1 MEILRNTNFDF
12 MKYRKFWVIFSLI
25 LVMAG
30 IVSVF
35 FLRNLN
41 IGVDFAGGTQINLQ
55 FREKPDITELRGLL
69 GGAGLEEIQ
78 IQRFGT
84 EEENEVM
91 VRTRLM
97 EGQQEGSLQKVVTAL
112 DARLNPGQTG
122 KPDVNRIGADALA
135 GILTQANPDRL
146 GADAQARY
154 LKTAEAILEKRRDK
168 GLFEGWNDVAGA
180 GGLSPAGLQALQQRA
195 TLGNF
200 TVLGVDNVGPQIG
213 KELRSQGFW
222 AVALSLLGMMIYIWL
237 RFELRFGIG
246 AIMACIHDVLVTL
259 FLFTL
264 AGYEFNLTTVAAFL
278 TLIGYSV
285 NDTVVIFDRIR
296 ENMRKTRRKPLIEIM
311 NESINQTL
319 SRTILTGGSTLLALA
334 ALLALG
340 GDVIRGFAFVMAV
353 GIIVGTYSSI
363 YVASPFALLW
373 ESYFGSKSKIRG
385 TTGATGTTVGTSGT
399 ADTPAHSKV
408 G

>member
-1 MEILRNTNFDF
+1 MEILRNTNIDF
-12 MKYRKFWVIFSLI
+12 MKYRKIWIAFSLAI
-25 LVMAG
+25 VLAA

-55 FREKPDITELRGLL
+55 FRERPDIDELRTLL
-69 GGAGLEEIQ
+69 EGAGLEEMQ

-91 VRTRLM
+91 VRTRLT
-97 EGQQEGSLQKVVTAL
+97 EGQQEGSLNKVVAAL
-112 DARLNPGQTG
+112 DTRLNPDQTG

-135 GILTQANPDRL
+135 GILARANPDRVP
-146 GADAQARY
+146 GDAATIQAHY
-154 LKTAEAILEKRRDK
+154 LKPAEEILKKRRDQ
-168 GLFEGWNDVAGA
+168 GLFESWNDIAGV
-180 GGLSPAGLQALQQRA
+180 GGLSPASLQVLQQQA
-195 TLGNF
+195 VLGNF
-200 TVLGVDNVGPQIG
+200 AVLGVDNVGPQIG
-213 KELRSQGFW
+213 EELRRQGFW
-222 AVALSLLGMMIYIWL
+222 AVVLSLLGMMIYIWL

-246 AIMACIHDVLVTL
+246 AIMACVHDVLVTL
-259 FLFTL
+259 FLFTIFD
-264 AGYEFNLTTVAAFL
+264 YEFNLTTVAAFL

-296 ENMRKTRRKPLIEIM
+296 ENMRKTRRKPLIEVM

-340 GDVIRGFAFVMAV
+340 GDVIRGFAFVLTV
-353 GIIVGTYSSI
+353 GIIIGTYSSI

-373 ESYFGSKSKIRG
+373 ERYFGGRSKMQAAAASETPSAPSKA
-385 TTGATGTTVGTSGT
+385 GAVR
-399 ADTPAHSKV
+399 
-408 G
+408 